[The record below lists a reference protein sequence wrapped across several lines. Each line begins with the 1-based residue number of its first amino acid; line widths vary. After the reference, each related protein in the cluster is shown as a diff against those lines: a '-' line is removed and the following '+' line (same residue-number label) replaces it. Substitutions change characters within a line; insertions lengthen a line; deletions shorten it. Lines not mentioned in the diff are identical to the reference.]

1 MAPVVASRSPL
12 PSSLVVEWWWSDT
25 VEDPVHGFGGRPKV
39 LRRRVDVGVRGQSD
53 GLPTDVDVSRLR
65 FLTWLAVSGAAGPLP
80 RFGDDDRHEPAYRYR
95 TCPNDRSPLSRSA
108 APISWPQPALASI
121 MTIIWIYTPAS

>member
-1 MAPVVASRSPL
+1 LLSNCCQNWTAGPASRGSRAAFLAGLCGP
-12 PSSLVVEWWWSDT
+12 
-25 VEDPVHGFGGRPKV
+25 
-39 LRRRVDVGVRGQSD
+39 GVAD
-53 GLPTDVDVSRLR
+53 KC
-65 FLTWLAVSGAAGPLP
+65 
-80 RFGDDDRHEPAYRYR
+80 EPAYRYR